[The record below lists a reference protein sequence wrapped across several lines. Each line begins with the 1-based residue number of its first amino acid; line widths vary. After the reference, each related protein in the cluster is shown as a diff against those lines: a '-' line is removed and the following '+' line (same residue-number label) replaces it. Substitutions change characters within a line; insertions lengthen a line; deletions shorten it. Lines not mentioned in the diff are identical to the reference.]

1 MKVALLSMALAFV
14 VPLRQSAG
22 RAHTG
27 LVRLEGWV
35 ALAQRRALEVRRP
48 WPLFVVLAVVLASCV
63 PRQLAREEARCT
75 RAMNAAGLVSRE
87 AVHVAAERCRANM
100 ERLRR

>member
-1 MKVALLSMALAFV
+1 MKTLLLSMALAFV

-27 LVRLEGWV
+27 LVRLEG
-35 ALAQRRALEVRRP
+35 ALALARRRVLEVRHP
-48 WPLFVVLAVVLASCV
+48 WPLFVVLALVLASCV
-63 PRQLAREEARCT
+63 PRQLRREEARCE

-87 AVHVAAERCRANM
+87 AVHLAADRCRANM